1 MPKKSKRDTSIAK
14 ASLAV
19 FPVADAFDTFVTGS
33 HVRTFF
39 SLNVANGDH
48 TQVREI
54 AVQVASDFEGHFLP
68 EDLHQCDIKFRS
80 FLRSSSTLGLTMAH
94 WYDKDSTSRTI
105 AAGGYSRIVWM
116 NNFALAALNLHAR
129 TTKAR
134 QALTLHKLLVEKKLP
149 RRPCWSRALAEMAA
163 VKRTNTR
170 HCKIQADGFLKNSL
184 SPPEWELSGI
194 TLEMLINFAE
204 NFIPTSARLEHG
216 MNPTGWTDTF
226 TSDRNAQYHICLT
239 GDNTR
244 KSTLK
249 RL

>member
-14 ASLAV
+14 ASLAIY
-19 FPVADAFDTFVTGS
+19 PVADAFETWLAKHIGS
-33 HVRTFF
+33 NPARHTRTFF
-39 SLNVANGDH
+39 AMDIHYGEHSM
-48 TQVREI
+48 VREI
-54 AVQVASDFEGHFLP
+54 SVVTDNDTEAYP
-68 EDLHQCDIKFRS
+68 PIKFRS
-80 FLRSSSTLGLTMAH
+80 LLRSSSTLGLTMAH
-94 WYDKDSTSRTI
+94 WYDKDSTRTI

>member
-14 ASLAV
+14 ASLAIY
-19 FPVADAFDTFVTGS
+19 PVADAFETWLAKNNT
-33 HVRTFF
+33 RTFF
-39 SLNVANGDH
+39 AMNIHYGEHSM
-48 TQVREI
+48 VREI
-54 AVQVASDFEGHFLP
+54 SVVTDNDTDSP
-68 EDLHQCDIKFRS
+68 IKFRS
-80 FLRSSSTLGLTMAH
+80 LLRSSSTLGLTMAH
-94 WYDKDSTSRTI
+94 WYDKDSTRTM
-105 AAGGYSRIVWM
+105 AAGSYSRIVWM
-116 NNFALAALNLHAR
+116 NNFALAALNLHAL
-129 TTKAR
+129 TTKAH

-170 HCKIQADGFLKNSL
+170 HCKIQADGFLKYSL
-184 SPPEWELSGI
+184 SPPEWEFSGI

-204 NFIPTSARLEHG
+204 NFIPTSEHLKHG

-239 GDNTR
+239 AENTR